1 MIIFRFSSFST
12 NVASDLGRVP
22 SHEGLRHL
30 FRFHPST
37 GCPKICYASGGLS
50 QNLRVVVRHAARG
63 AHPCRGTVHHGA
75 SSQFARATGSS
86 CQTSPVRSIA
96 CTARAR
102 RRAVATRATCQ
113 PRRCLISSYDC
124 DSQLSGAYVTWFTTA
139 RTKVPLSQRLAPAG
153 IDPWRMGRRPDC
165 EERGARPAP
174 ENRRSRRRGHARS
187 DRVAYPARGHG
198 PCAPPYDRA
207 S

>member
-12 NVASDLGRVP
+12 DVASDLGRVS
-22 SHEGLRHL
+22 SHEGSGIYSG
-30 FRFHPST
+30 FIPAW

-50 QNLRVVVRHAARG
+50 QNTKVVERHAARG

-102 RRAVATRATCQ
+102 RRAVAMRATCQ

-124 DSQLSGAYVTWFTTA
+124 DSQLSGAYVTWLTTA

-153 IDPWRMGRRPDC
+153 IDPWRIGRSPDC
-165 EERGARPAP
+165 EERGARPA
-174 ENRRSRRRGHARS
+174 
-187 DRVAYPARGHG
+187 
-198 PCAPPYDRA
+198 
-207 S
+207 